1 MNFHNSILMIQMHGF
16 TCGVDD
22 LLLSKDVDEK
32 RQQQLEECER
42 CGEEVHR
49 EVVGVKNSEFICL
62 LLSCKYY
69 GDNFLLSLPVDLV
82 KFLFLF
88 KTYPANNQ

>member
-1 MNFHNSILMIQMHGF
+1 MNFHNLILMIQMHGF

-22 LLLSKDVDEK
+22 LLLSKDIDEK

-49 EVVGVKNSEFICL
+49 EVVGVQKKGFVGV

-69 GDNFLLSLPVDLV
+69 GNKSVTF
-82 KFLFLF
+82 FGC
-88 KTYPANNQ
+88 